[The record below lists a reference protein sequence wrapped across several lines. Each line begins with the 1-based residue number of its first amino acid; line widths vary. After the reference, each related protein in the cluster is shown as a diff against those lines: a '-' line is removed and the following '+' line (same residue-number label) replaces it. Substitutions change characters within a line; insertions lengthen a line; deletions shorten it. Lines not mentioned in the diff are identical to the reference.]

1 MSFPVVDSLRSIEF
15 GTPGESRARL
25 VDFII
30 NGNKRATAGLLHDYT
45 KEDEPVEHVGECL
58 AMVDNDGKHV
68 ATLRVTRVEITRFAD
83 VPDAFALAEAEGDL
97 NASDFRA
104 SHLEYWTRAGE
115 VITDDTQV
123 VQVYFDLLAHRL
135 RALQPHDAEWIYRAC
150 QDPDIQRWTMV
161 PRPYT
166 REHADSFVVDRGGEL
181 AAYAIVT
188 SASDEP
194 IGVTGLHHVRDGVA
208 SVGYWVAPW
217 GRGHGA
223 AANALRVLRTLIHQ
237 NTQAHTV
244 RALIAETNIASR
256 RTAERAGFTLT
267 GPDPDTCPDG
277 ANQVVALRYES
288 ALR

>member
-267 GPDPDTCPDG
+267 GPDPDVCPDG

>member
-30 NGNKRATAGLLHDYT
+30 NGNKRATAGLFHDYT
-45 KEDEPVEHVGECL
+45 KEGEPVEHVGECL

-166 REHADSFVVDRGGEL
+166 REHADSFVVDCGGEL

-188 SASDEP
+188 SVTDEP
-194 IGVTGLHHVRDGVA
+194 IGVAGLHHVRDGVA
-208 SVGYWVAPW
+208 SVGYWAAPW
-217 GRGHGA
+217 GRGNGA
-223 AANALRVLRTLIHQ
+223 AANALQILQSIISQ
-237 NTQAHTV
+237 QTQAHIV

>member
-45 KEDEPVEHVGECL
+45 EEGEPVEHVGECL

-123 VQVYFDLLAHRL
+123 VQVYFDLLPHRL

-166 REHADSFVVDRGGEL
+166 REHADSFVVDCGGEL

-267 GPDPDTCPDG
+267 GPDPDVCPDG